1 MERQSSSTP
10 QSTQGLHSIAR
21 RVASYCASHW
31 DLNAIW
37 MLRRDIREALG
48 LSGRYTPKEIT
59 TSLHGIDDILG
70 ECLRA
75 TQLPDKDQNIR
86 LLLLGDELEEMTPD
100 TDAAQPAT
108 QWQAIETASG
118 SSKVR
123 FETPPSAF
131 WRHWAGDAGPL
142 ELPVN
147 ADSPL
152 HFTSATV
159 PARMNEMNDPSISD
173 TPISALDASAR
184 GQRIYHLTEYGSL
197 SMEVDHQ
204 LEREGYNLELL
215 DNEEELAELLQALPA
230 DLVMIDPGFASK
242 VDRLDKIIGGF
253 RAGNSKHKLLA
264 IQILDMETD
273 GTEALAK
280 FTGMDAVINRNTDA
294 RGIVSRIDQLLRFGK
309 ADQYR
314 VLIVEDDRSQ
324 AMFAEGILRNAEIS
338 TKVLL
343 ETDNLIDD
351 IIEFKPDLVLMD
363 LNMPQRSGIELTE
376 MIRQTRE
383 FQNIPIIVLS
393 GETDEERQLLS
404 IEAGGDDFLSKP
416 IRPRRLIAAVQNRI
430 KRHRAM
436 IAEIAAQNA
445 NPGTGLLL
453 RAQLMDLLKQRIGRP
468 NHALFFIEINGVNLL
483 KDRIGLS
490 ALEILLKKFAS
501 FVAHCC
507 DPSPVA
513 RFGDSSFVML
523 YEGDTGDSA
532 LTARAERLRQQV
544 MSQKYELQG
553 QSVEFRIQIGICN
566 FELAQNNSDILINAA
581 ERTARTARGMTSG
594 VAIFK
599 AQSSAESQREDVLV
613 KLLTG
618 AANGI
623 NLSHVYQ
630 PIVAVAGGEE
640 KRYQTLLRLKAEDG
654 SLISA
659 AEFIPL
665 AEKSGLIITLDRWSL
680 AKAADTI
687 TEHQEDGDEIKLFV
701 NQANATLLDP
711 GQLEWLKNLLKAN
724 SLPSNSLVLEINHND
739 ALLNQNSISA
749 FCQALIYDGIQFCLS
764 RYNPRSDESN
774 LLDTIPVSY
783 IKLAPGLTS
792 GLLQEG
798 VRDQVKNVIE
808 YAHRNGIEVIAHG
821 VEDAHSAATLWMSG
835 IDFIQGNLVQPA
847 TGKLEFGFD
856 QSVL

>member
-1 MERQSSSTP
+1 MERQTSTTSQP
-10 QSTQGLHSIAR
+10 VQGMHGIAR
-21 RVASYCASHW
+21 RIASYCAGHW
-31 DLNAIW
+31 DLNAMW
-37 MLRRDIREALG
+37 MLRRDIREAIA

-59 TSLHGIDDILG
+59 TSLRAIDDILG
-70 ECLRA
+70 ECLTA
-75 TQLPDKDQNIR
+75 TRLPDKDQNIR
-86 LLLLGDELEEMTPD
+86 LLLLGDELEELAPGREPGAMAPQRLVTD
-100 TDAAQPAT
+100 TSVG
-108 QWQAIETASG
+108 TA
-118 SSKVR
+118 VR
-123 FETPPSAF
+123 FETPPNAF
-131 WRHWAGDAGPL
+131 WRHWAGDAGQP
-142 ELPVN
+142 ELPE
-147 ADSPL
+147 SPE
-152 HFTSATV
+152 SRSQNPATPV
-159 PARMNEMNDPSISD
+159 PARMTEMNDPIPSD
-173 TPISALDASAR
+173 TAVSAQDAGAR
-184 GQRIYHLTEYGSL
+184 GHRIYHLTEYGPL

-215 DNEEELAELLQALPA
+215 DNEDELAELLQALPA
-230 DLVMIDPGFASK
+230 DLILIDPGFADK
-242 VDRLDKIIGGF
+242 IDRLESIIGAF
-253 RAGNSKHKLLA
+253 RAGNAKHKLCA
-264 IQILDMETD
+264 IQILDMDAE
-273 GTEALAK
+273 GTAIDR
-280 FTGMDAVINRNTDA
+280 FVGMDAVINRSTDA

-324 AMFAEGILRNAEIS
+324 AMFAEGILRNAEIT

-343 ETDNLIDD
+343 ESDTLIDN
-351 IIEFKPDLVLMD
+351 ITEFKPDLVLMD

-453 RAQLMDLLKQRIGRP
+453 RAQMMDLLKQRIARP
-468 NHALFFIEINGVNLL
+468 GHALFFIEINGVNLL

-490 ALEILLKKFAS
+490 ALETLLRKFAS

-523 YEGDTGDSA
+523 YEGDTGDAA
-532 LTARAERLRQQV
+532 LNARAERIRQQV
-544 MSQKYELQG
+544 MSQKFDLQG
-553 QSVEFRIQIGICN
+553 QSVEFRVQIGICT
-566 FELAQNNSDILINAA
+566 FEFAQSNTDILINAA
-581 ERTARTARGMTSG
+581 ERIARTARALPSG
-594 VAIFK
+594 VALFK
-599 AQSSAESQREDVLV
+599 PQSSAESLREDTLI
-613 KLLTG
+613 KLLADAVSG
-618 AANGI
+618 NS
-623 NLSHVYQ
+623 LSHVYQ

-640 KRYQTLLRLKAEDG
+640 KRYQTLLRLAGEDG
-654 SLISA
+654 NLISA

-687 TEHQEDGDEIKLFV
+687 AEHQEDGDEIKLFV
-701 NQANATLLDP
+701 NQANATLLDS

-724 SLPSNSLVLEINHND
+724 SLPSNSLVIEINHND
-739 ALLNQNSISA
+739 ALLNQNSIRE

-774 LLDTIPVSY
+774 LLDSLPVSY
-783 IKLAPGLTS
+783 IKLAPGLTA

-798 VRDQVKNVIE
+798 IRDQVKNVVE
-808 YAHRNGIEVIAHG
+808 FAHRNGIEVIAHG

>member
-1 MERQSSSTP
+1 MERQASPSYQP
-10 QSTQGLHSIAR
+10 VQGMRGIAR
-21 RVASYCASHW
+21 RIAAFCAGHW
-31 DLNAIW
+31 DLNAMW
-37 MLRRDIREALG
+37 MLRRDIREALA
-48 LSGRYTPKEIT
+48 LSGRYAPKEIGT
-59 TSLHGIDDILG
+59 ALHGIDTLLG
-70 ECLRA
+70 ECLA
-75 TQLPDKDQNIR
+75 ASQLPDKDQNIR
-86 LLLLGDELEEMTPD
+86 LLLLGDELEELAPGPEP
-100 TDAAQPAT
+100 AAQTPAT
-108 QWQAIETASG
+108 EAATGAQM
-118 SSKVR
+118 R
-123 FETPPSAF
+123 FETPPHAY
-131 WRHWAGDAGPL
+131 WRHWAGDAGPP
-142 ELPVN
+142 ELPER
-147 ADSPL
+147 ADARPQNM
-152 HFTSATV
+152 ATPV
-159 PARMNEMNDPSISD
+159 PARMTDMNDTRTSD
-173 TPISALDASAR
+173 SAVAAQDAGA
-184 GQRIYHLTEYGSL
+184 GGHRIYHLTEYGPL

-215 DNEEELAELLQALPA
+215 DNEDELAELLQALPA
-230 DLVMIDPGFASK
+230 DLILIDPGFAAK
-242 VDRLDKIIGGF
+242 VDRVQGLIADF
-253 RAGNSKHKLLA
+253 RARNPKHKLCA
-264 IQILDMETD
+264 IQVLDMD
-273 GTEALAK
+273 ASDAPALDRFA
-280 FTGMDAVINRNTDA
+280 GMDAVINRTSDA

-343 ETDNLIDD
+343 ESDNLIDN
-351 IIEFKPDLVLMD
+351 ITEFKPDLVLMD

-376 MIRQTRE
+376 MIRQTRQ

-436 IAEIAAQNA
+436 IAEIAAHNA

-453 RAQLMDLLKQRIGRP
+453 RAQMMDLLKQRIGRSG
-468 NHALFFIEINGVNLL
+468 HALMFVEVNGINLL

-490 ALEILLKKFAS
+490 ALEVLLKKFAS

-523 YEGDTGDSA
+523 YEGDVAEAA
-532 LTARAERLRQQV
+532 LLARAERLRQQV
-544 MSQKYELQG
+544 MSQKFDLQG
-553 QSVEFRIQIGICN
+553 QSVEFRVQIGICP
-566 FELAQNNSDILINAA
+566 FEHAQNNTDILINAA
-581 ERTARTARGMTSG
+581 ERVARTARGTASG
-594 VAIFK
+594 VALFK
-599 AQSSAESQREDVLV
+599 PQSSAESLREDALL
-613 KLLTG
+613 KLLASATDG
-618 AANGI
+618 GR
-623 NLSHVYQ
+623 LSHVYQ

-640 KRYQTLLRLKAEDG
+640 KRYQTLLRLADG
-654 SLISA
+654 EGGLVPA

-665 AEKSGLIITLDRWSL
+665 AEKSGLIVSLDRWSL

-687 TEHQEDGDEIKLFV
+687 AEHHEDGDEIKLFV
-701 NQANATLLDP
+701 NQANTTLTDP
-711 GQLEWLKNLLKAN
+711 EQLEWLKNLLKASN
-724 SLPSNSLVLEINHND
+724 LPSNSLVIEINHND
-739 ALLNQNSISA
+739 ALLNQKSIGD

-764 RYNPRSDESN
+764 RYNPRSDELN
-774 LLDTIPVSY
+774 LLDSLPVSY
-783 IKLAPGLTS
+783 IKLAPGLTA

-798 VRDQVKNVIE
+798 SRDQVRTVVE
-808 YAHRNGIEVIAHG
+808 FAHRNGIEVIAHG

>member
-1 MERQSSSTP
+1 MW
-10 QSTQGLHSIAR
+10 I
-21 RVASYCASHW
+21 
-31 DLNAIW
+31 
-37 MLRRDIREALG
+37 LRRDIREALD

-59 TSLHGIDDILG
+59 SSLHGIDDILA
-70 ECLRA
+70 ECLLA
-75 TQLPDKDQNIR
+75 TQLPDRDQNIR
-86 LLLLGDELEEMTPD
+86 LLLLGDELEELTPSSD
-100 TDAAQPAT
+100 VTLPSAQR
-108 QWQAIETASG
+108 QASEAVSG
-118 SSKVR
+118 SSKLR
-123 FETPPSAF
+123 FETPPNAF
-131 WRHWAGDAGPL
+131 WRHWAGDAAPF
-142 ELPVN
+142 ELPMSSE
-147 ADSPL
+147 SPS
-152 HFTSATV
+152 HFTAAAV
-159 PARMNEMNDPSISD
+159 PARMNEMNDPNLSD
-173 TPISALDASAR
+173 TPLSALDASAR
-184 GQRIYHLTEYGSL
+184 GQRIYHLTEYGPV

-204 LEREGYNLELL
+204 LERSGYNLELL

-230 DLVMIDPGFASK
+230 DLVLIDPGFAG
-242 VDRLDKIIGGF
+242 KIDALEKTIGGF

-264 IQILDMETD
+264 IQILDMEKES
-273 GTEALAK
+273 TEALAK
-280 FTGMDAVINRNTDA
+280 FAGMDAVINRNSDA

-324 AMFAEGILRNAEIS
+324 AMFAEGILRNAEIT

-343 ETDNLIDD
+343 ETDNLIDN

-404 IEAGGDDFLSKP
+404 IEAGGDDFLCKP

-436 IAEIAAQNA
+436 IAEISAQNA

-453 RAQLMDLLKQRIGRP
+453 RAQMMDLLKQRIGRSG
-468 NHALFFIEINGVNLL
+468 HALFFIEINGINLL

-523 YEGDTGDSA
+523 FEGDTSDAS

-544 MSQKYELQG
+544 MSQKYDLQG
-553 QSVEFRIQIGICN
+553 QSVEFRIQIGICT
-566 FELAQNNSDILINAA
+566 FELAQSNTDILINAA
-581 ERTARTARGMTSG
+581 ERTARTARALPSG
-594 VAIFK
+594 VALFK
-599 AQSSAESQREDVLV
+599 AQSSAEALREDVLV
-613 KLLTG
+613 KLLSEASHG
-618 AANGI
+618 V

-640 KRYQTLLRLKAEDG
+640 KRYQTLLRLKSEDG
-654 SLISA
+654 SLVSA

-665 AEKSGLIITLDRWSL
+665 AEKSGLIVTLDRWSL

-687 TEHQEDGDEIKLFV
+687 AEHKEDGDEIKLFV
-701 NQANATLLDP
+701 NQSNATLLDHE
-711 GQLEWLKNLLKAN
+711 QLDWLKNLLKAN
-724 SLPSNSLVLEINHND
+724 SLPSNSLVIEINHND

-764 RYNPRSDESN
+764 RYNPRSDETN
-774 LLDTIPVSY
+774 LLDSIPVSY
-783 IKLAPGLTS
+783 IKLAPSLTS

-798 VRDQVKNVIE
+798 ARDQVRNIVE

>member
-1 MERQSSSTP
+1 MERQSSPSSQP
-10 QSTQGLHSIAR
+10 VHGMRGIAR
-21 RVASYCASHW
+21 RIASFCASHW
-31 DLNAIW
+31 DLNAMW
-37 MLRRDIREALG
+37 MLRRDIREALA

-59 TSLHGIDDILG
+59 ASLHAIDDILG
-70 ECLRA
+70 DCLLA
-75 TQLPDKDQNIR
+75 TRLPDKDQNIR
-86 LLLLGDELEEMTPD
+86 LLLLGDELEELAPGPEPVASPPPRLPAETGV
-100 TDAAQPAT
+100 AA
-108 QWQAIETASG
+108 
-118 SSKVR
+118 R
-123 FETPPSAF
+123 FETPPHAF
-131 WRHWAGDAGPL
+131 WRHWSIDAGAP
-142 ELPVN
+142 EVPEH
-147 ADSPL
+147 ADSR
-152 HFTSATV
+152 SQNAATPV
-159 PARMNEMNDPSISD
+159 PARMTEMNDPEPTD
-173 TPISALDASAR
+173 NAAAAQDVRAT
-184 GQRIYHLTEYGSL
+184 GHRIYHLTEYGPL

-215 DNEEELAELLQALPA
+215 DNEDELAELLQALPA
-230 DLVMIDPGFASK
+230 DLILIDPGFAGK
-242 VDRLDKIIGGF
+242 VDRLEGIFGAF
-253 RAGNSKHKLLA
+253 RAGNSKHKLA
-264 IQILDMETD
+264 TIQILDMDAE
-273 GTEALAK
+273 GAAALDRFA
-280 FTGMDAVINRNTDA
+280 GMDAVINRSSDA
-294 RGIVSRIDQLLRFGK
+294 RGIVNRIDQLLRFGK

-324 AMFAEGILRNAEIS
+324 AMFAEGILRNAEIT

-343 ETDNLIDD
+343 ESDTLIDN
-351 IIEFKPDLVLMD
+351 ITEFKPDLVLMD

-376 MIRQTRE
+376 MIRQTRA

-416 IRPRRLIAAVQNRI
+416 IRPRRLVAAVQNRI

-453 RAQLMDLLKQRIGRP
+453 RAQMMDLLKQRIARP
-468 NHALFFIEINGVNLL
+468 GHALLFIEINGVNLL

-490 ALEILLKKFAS
+490 ALETLLKKFAS

-523 YEGDTGDSA
+523 YEGDNGDAA
-532 LTARAERLRQQV
+532 LTARAERLRQQI
-544 MSQKYELQG
+544 MSQKFDLHG
-553 QSVEFRIQIGICN
+553 QSVEFRVQIGICT
-566 FELAQNNSDILINAA
+566 FEFAQNNTDILINAA
-581 ERTARTARGMTSG
+581 ERIARTARAAPNG
-594 VAIFK
+594 VALFK
-599 AQSSAESQREDVLV
+599 PQSSAESLREDTLV
-613 KLLTG
+613 KLLAD
-618 AANGI
+618 AANG
-623 NLSHVYQ
+623 NSLSHVYQ

-640 KRYQTLLRLKAEDG
+640 KRYQTLLRLKGEDG
-654 SLISA
+654 GLISA

-665 AEKSGLIITLDRWSL
+665 AEKNGLIVTLDRWSL

-687 TEHQEDGDEIKLFV
+687 AEHQEDGDEIKLFV

-724 SLPSNSLVLEINHND
+724 NLPSNSLVIEINHND
-739 ALLNQNSISA
+739 ALLNQKTIGE

-774 LLDTIPVSY
+774 LLDSMPVSY
-783 IKLAPGLTS
+783 IKLAPGLTA

-798 VRDQVKNVIE
+798 TRDQVKNVVE
-808 YAHRNGIEVIAHG
+808 FAHRNGIEVIAHG